1 MRRSTGM
8 HPAPRRPS
16 LWFPAAVLLLAAT
29 VVVIALPSGL
39 SPAFA
44 TPAGAEGG
52 PVAQATTIAVGGG
65 AAARHAAEPAQ
76 DRLGWTA
83 APGSLFT
90 FALDDRLD
98 LAVHSAEAGSQPGA
112 VLHTRG
118 TVQTLV
124 LDRRGDET
132 LVEHRLDV
140 QLLGADER
148 PLPADAAAAS
158 LLAAAAAPVLVRFT
172 DDGRVRGFGFAETLD
187 GDQRNF
193 VRGLV
198 GLFAIAAPRPDATQW
213 TGPGQDTTGEFTAV
227 HEQRAE
233 GSDMVVRRTRQH
245 YTRVTGHDELPEHTL
260 EGAAEARFAAELGW
274 LRSLRVDERLRM
286 AISLL
291 DLHTLA
297 HRRTSLDCTAQG
309 RAALPLDVAAA
320 WASTSA
326 SVDGAGEVRG
336 ARAADDERR
345 RWQQRLQATSLS
357 ALLQELQTLLAAP
370 EVDSEAVDARFQD
383 LQWLLRLDDRTTVAL
398 AELLASRQVDG
409 AAARVALGA
418 LGAAGT
424 DAAQQQL
431 IALRADPGLGDELR
445 QCATVS
451 CLQLARPNATLRAEL
466 LRDARGDSPHAESS
480 LLVLGA
486 LATRGAPAAAEPS
499 SLQSLLAMEGE
510 AAARGQLST
519 WLLAVANTRADV
531 VEAISLRHLG
541 HADAQ
546 VRAAACVGLGRV
558 PGTTALRALLET
570 GLTDLEPAVRHEA
583 VMALSHRAEAEAR
596 AALQRVATEDLD
608 QSVRERAQ
616 RLLGS

>member
-1 MRRSTGM
+1 M

-16 LWFPAAVLLLAAT
+16 LWFPAIALLLATTAA
-29 VVVIALPSGL
+29 VIALPAGSA
-39 SPAFA
+39 PALVA
-44 TPAGAEGG
+44 PSEAEGG
-52 PVAQATTIAVGGG
+52 PG
-65 AAARHAAEPAQ
+65 ANTAAPAAGAGLASRLAAEPAEG
-76 DRLGWTA
+76 RLGWTA
-83 APGSLFT
+83 APGSVFT

-98 LAVHSAEAGSQPGA
+98 LAVHSAEGGSQPGA
-112 VLHTRG
+112 TMHTRG
-118 TVQTLV
+118 TVRTLV

-132 LVEHRLDV
+132 LVEHLLTV

-148 PLPADAAAAS
+148 PLPADADAAG
-158 LLAAAAAPVLVRFT
+158 LLAAAAAPVLVRFGA
-172 DDGRVRGFGFAETLD
+172 DGRVRGYGFAEALD

-198 GLFAIAAPRPDATQW
+198 GLFAIAAPRADATQW
-213 TGPGQDTTGEFTAV
+213 TGPGQDTTGEFLAV
-227 HEQRAE
+227 HEQRAD
-233 GSDMVVRRTRQH
+233 GDDRVVRRVRQH
-245 YTRVTGHDELPEHTL
+245 YLRVTGQEELPEHTL

-274 LRSLRVDERLRM
+274 LRSLRVDERMRM

-291 DLHTLA
+291 DLQTVA
-297 HRRTSLDCTAQG
+297 HRKSSLDCTASG
-309 RAALPLDVAAA
+309 RAPLPIDVAGA
-320 WASTSA
+320 WARATASA
-326 SVDGAGEVRG
+326 DGAGEVRG
-336 ARAADDERR
+336 TRAAEDERR

-357 ALLQELQTLLAAP
+357 ALMQELQTLLAAH

-431 IALRADPGLGDELR
+431 ITLRADPGLGDELR
-445 QCATVS
+445 HCATVS
-451 CLQLARPNATLRAEL
+451 CLQLARPNATLRADL
-466 LRDARGDSPHAESS
+466 LRDARGDSRHAESS

-486 LATRGAPAAAEPS
+486 LATRGAPAAGEPS
-499 SLQSLLAMEGE
+499 SLQALLAMEGE
-510 AAARGQLST
+510 AAARGQLPT
-519 WLLAVANTRADV
+519 WLLAVANTRADA
-531 VEAISLRHLG
+531 VEAIALRHLG

-583 VMALSHRAEAEAR
+583 VMALSHRSEAEAR
-596 AALQRVATEDLD
+596 AALQRVAAEDQD

>member
-1 MRRSTGM
+1 M
-8 HPAPRRPS
+8 HSAPRRPS
-16 LWFPAAVLLLAAT
+16 LWFPAAALLLAA
-29 VVVIALPSGL
+29 VVTVIALPAG
-39 SPAFA
+39 PAPVLA
-44 TPAGAEGG
+44 TPNGAEGLPG
-52 PVAQATTIAVGGG
+52 AQRTIQSVGGDV
-65 AAARHAAEPAQ
+65 ASRHAAEPAQ

-83 APGSLFT
+83 APGSVFT
-90 FALDDRLD
+90 FTLDDRLD

-118 TVQTLV
+118 TVHTLV
-124 LDRRGDET
+124 VDRRGDET
-132 LVEHRLDV
+132 LVEHRLEV
-140 QLLGADER
+140 QLLGVDEK
-148 PLPADAAAAS
+148 PLPADADTAG

-172 DDGRVRGFGFAETLD
+172 SDGRVLGYGFAEALD

-198 GLFAIAAPRPDATQW
+198 GLFAIAAPRADVTQW
-213 TGPGQDTTGEFTAV
+213 TGPGQDTTGEFTAL
-227 HEQRAE
+227 HEQRAL
-233 GSDMVVRRTRQH
+233 GDDVIVRRVRQH
-245 YTRVTGHDELPEHTL
+245 YLRVVGQDELPEHTL
-260 EGAAEARFAAELGW
+260 EGAAEACFAAELGW

-286 AISLL
+286 AVSLL
-291 DLHTLA
+291 DLQTLA
-297 HRRTSLDCTAQG
+297 HRRTSLECTAEG
-309 RAALPLDVAAA
+309 RAPLPLDVAAA
-320 WASTSA
+320 WARATA

-336 ARAADDERR
+336 ARAAEDERR

-357 ALLQELQTLLAAP
+357 ALLQELQTLLAAT

-383 LQWLLRLDDRTTVAL
+383 LQWLLRLDDRASEAL
-398 AELLASRQVDG
+398 GELLASRQVDG

-431 IALRADPGLGDELR
+431 IVLRGDQGLGDELR
-445 QCATVS
+445 HCATVS
-451 CLQLARPNATLRAEL
+451 CLQLARPNAALRADL

-486 LATRGAPAAAEPS
+486 LATRGTPVEGEPS

-510 AAARGQLST
+510 ATARGQLPT

-531 VEAISLRHLG
+531 VEAIALRHLG

-570 GLTDLEPAVRHEA
+570 GVTDSEPAVRHEA
-583 VMALSHRAEAEAR
+583 IMALSHRSEPEAR
-596 AALQRVATEDLD
+596 AALQRVAAEDQD
-608 QSVRERAQ
+608 QSVRERAE

>member
-1 MRRSTGM
+1 MSNT
-8 HPAPRRPS
+8 PRRPS
-16 LWFPAAVLLLAAT
+16 TWFPFAAMALAAAMAL
-29 VVVIALPSGL
+29 VVLQPGQ
-39 SPAFA
+39 
-44 TPAGAEGG
+44 G
-52 PVAQATTIAVGGG
+52 PLVG
-65 AAARHAAEPAQ
+65 AADVASPGRSPRIADLAHGASDDGARHQAEPAQ

-83 APGSLFT
+83 APGSVFT

-124 LDRRGDET
+124 LDRRCDET

-140 QLLGADER
+140 QLLGADEK
-148 PLPADAAAAS
+148 PLPADADTAG

-172 DDGRVRGFGFAETLD
+172 ADGCVRGYGFAETLD

-198 GLFAIAAPRPDATQW
+198 GLFAVAAPRADVTQW
-213 TGPGQDTTGEFTAV
+213 TGPGHDTTGEFVAI
-227 HEQRAE
+227 HDQHAD
-233 GSDMVVRRTRQH
+233 GDDMVVRRVRQH
-245 YTRVTGHDELPEHTL
+245 YLRVVGQDELPEHTL
-260 EGAAEARFAAELGW
+260 EGASEARFAAELGW
-274 LRSLRVDERLRM
+274 LRSLRADERLRM
-286 AISLL
+286 AVSLL
-291 DLHTLA
+291 DLHTTA
-297 HRRTSLDCTAQG
+297 HRRTSLDCTAHVNVDV
-309 RAALPLDVAAA
+309 PPDVAAA
-320 WASTSA
+320 WARTTA

-336 ARAADDERR
+336 VRAAEDERR
-345 RWQQRLQATSLS
+345 RWQQRLQGTSLS
-357 ALLQELQTLLAAP
+357 ALLQELQRLLGAT

-383 LQWLLRLDDRTTVAL
+383 LQWLLRLDDRASEAL
-398 AELLASRQVDG
+398 GELLASRQVDG

-431 IALRADPGLGDELR
+431 IALRSDQGLGDELR
-445 QCATVS
+445 HCATVS
-451 CLQLARPNATLRAEL
+451 CLQLARPNAALRADL
-466 LRDARGDSPHAESS
+466 LSSARGDSPHAESS

-486 LATRGAPAAAEPS
+486 LATRGAPAAGEPS

-510 AAARGQLST
+510 ATARGQLST

-531 VEAISLRHLG
+531 VEAIALRHLG

-558 PGTTALRALLET
+558 PGTTALRALLES
-570 GLTDLEPAVRHEA
+570 GVTDRDPAVRHEA
-583 VMALSHRAEAEAR
+583 VMALSHRSEPEAR
-596 AALQRVATEDLD
+596 AALQRVAAEDQD
-608 QSVRERAQ
+608 QSVRERAG

>member
-1 MRRSTGM
+1 M
-8 HPAPRRPS
+8 HSAPRRPS
-16 LWFPAAVLLLAAT
+16 FWFPAAALLLAAT
-29 VVVIALPSGL
+29 VTVIALPAWL
-39 SPAFA
+39 SPAPA
-44 TPAGAEGG
+44 TPNGAEAVVGSR
-52 PVAQATTIAVGGG
+52 TTPPAVGRD
-65 AAARHAAEPAQ
+65 AMARRAAEPAEA
-76 DRLGWTA
+76 RLGWTA

-112 VLHTRG
+112 ALHTRG

-132 LVEHRLDV
+132 LVEHRLEV
-140 QLLGADER
+140 QLLGADEK
-148 PLPADAAAAS
+148 PLPADADAAG
-158 LLAAAAAPVLVRFT
+158 LLAAAATPVLVRFS
-172 DDGRVRGFGFAETLD
+172 DDGCVRGYGFAETLD

-198 GLFAIAAPRPDATQW
+198 GLFAIAAPRADVPQW
-213 TGPGQDTTGEFTAV
+213 TGPGQDTTGEFVAL
-227 HEQRAE
+227 HEQRAD
-233 GSDMVVRRTRQH
+233 GDDRIVRRVRQH
-245 YTRVTGHDELPEHTL
+245 YLRVTGQEELPEHTL
-260 EGAAEARFAAELGW
+260 EGAVEARFAAELGW
-274 LRSLRVDERLRM
+274 LRSLRVDERMRM
-286 AISLL
+286 AVSLL
-291 DLHTLA
+291 DLQTVA
-297 HRRTSLDCTAQG
+297 HRRSSLDCTASG
-309 RAALPLDVAAA
+309 RAPLPIDVAGA
-320 WASTSA
+320 WARATASA
-326 SVDGAGEVRG
+326 DGAGEVRG

-357 ALLQELQTLLAAP
+357 ALLQELQTLLAAT

-383 LQWLLRLDDRTTVAL
+383 LQWLLRLDDRASAAL
-398 AELLASRQVDG
+398 GELLASRQVDG

-431 IALRADPGLGDELR
+431 IALRGDQGLGDELR
-445 QCATVS
+445 HCATVS
-451 CLQLARPNATLRAEL
+451 CLQLARPNAALRADL

-486 LATRGAPAAAEPS
+486 LATRGAANAGEPS

-510 AAARGQLST
+510 ATSRGQLST
-519 WLLAVANTRADV
+519 WLLAVANTRAEV
-531 VEAISLRHLG
+531 VEAIALRHLG
-541 HADAQ
+541 HADAR

-570 GLTDLEPAVRHEA
+570 GVTDSEPAVRHEA
-583 VMALSHRAEAEAR
+583 VMALSHRSEPEAR
-596 AALQRVATEDLD
+596 AALQRVANEDQD